1 MRRALRRALNSLT
14 VVGLVASAAVLTLP
28 PAVGAA
34 PAHAP
39 RTVPNVVGLSK
50 AQVYAAMHHFELYF
64 RTTGPGSANGTWTS
78 VVTVSPR
85 PGTRVAWHT
94 MVTLT
99 TTLRRTQGTSR
110 VPRLTGRTKAQV
122 YAALREAGLF
132 FRTVGARGAHAPWIV
147 VRQSPAPGTVVRWR
161 ATVVLT
167 VRTPRA
173 NPVRA
178 VTLKKLAAPKHTT
191 TTTRPVTTTTR
202 VLSTTSTTTTIPS
215 TSTTY
220 PGETTTTSTQPPTT
234 TTTTTRPVTTTTTK
248 PAPVRFRIGLAT
260 WYSYFP
266 GRCATSYLTMGTRIT
281 VRNVATGRTI
291 HCVVTDRQGSS
302 TGRVVDLSVSDFAQ
316 LMPLWRGVVRVKV
329 SW

>member
-1 MRRALRRALNSLT
+1 LNSLT
-14 VVGLVASAAVLTLP
+14 AVGLVASAAVLTLP
-28 PAVGAA
+28 PSVGAA

-50 AQVYAAMHHFELYF
+50 AQVYAAMHHSELYF

-85 PGTRVAWHT
+85 PGTRVAWHAT
-94 MVTLT
+94 VTLIT
-99 TTLRRTQGTSR
+99 SLRRTHGTSR

-122 YAALREAGLF
+122 YAALRKAQLY
-132 FRTVGARGAHAPWIV
+132 FRTTGARGAHAPWIV

-167 VRTPRA
+167 VRTPRPI
-173 NPVRA
+173 PVRA
-178 VTLKKLAAPKHTT
+178 VTLRKLAAPKQTT

-202 VLSTTSTTTTIPS
+202 GLSTTTTTTTIPS

-220 PGETTTTSTQPPTT
+220 PGETTTSTLPPTT
-234 TTTTTRPVTTTTTK
+234 TTTSIGPVTTTTVK

-266 GRCATSYLTMGTRIT
+266 GRCATSYLPMGTRIT
-281 VRNVATGRTI
+281 VRNVATGRTV

-316 LMPLWRGVVRVKV
+316 LMPLWRGVVLVKV